1 MSTTEPIRNK
11 TDLQKFMNY
20 YAAIQPNPRNQALIL
35 LGLYTALRIGD
46 ILQLKWRMVYDFNKH
61 HFFDHIYVNEQKT
74 QKLNVIALNQHVK
87 ASLIVYF
94 EIRNPEPEDYIF
106 TKRTTPQ
113 RPINRSQAFRIVQK
127 AAECTGGAVSAI
139 CEGGRTVSRD
149 EGRDGTGGGRRG
161 RVRHPQAR
169 RADRAHRRI
178 PDRRRYTPR
187 RHRPQ
192 NCAHAEVLS
201 PPLCQNQKSTT
212 LIPQGRSGTERPVL
226 LCPFFG
232 AFFVEIRSVF

>member
-11 TDLQKFMNY
+11 TDLQKFMDY

-94 EIRNPEPEDYIF
+94 EIRNPKPEDYIF
-106 TKRTTPQ
+106 TKRTTPH

-127 AAECTGGAVSAI
+127 AAECTTHSHNISCHSLRKTFGYHAWKQGTQPAMLMDIYNHSSYTITKRYLGINQDEKDEIFANFDFGI
-139 CEGGRTVSRD
+139 QCRTKNKKIYMNATLSYKMLHLQSKNR
-149 EGRDGTGGGRRG
+149 ENRKTRR
-161 RVRHPQAR
+161 
-169 RADRAHRRI
+169 
-178 PDRRRYTPR
+178 
-187 RHRPQ
+187 
-192 NCAHAEVLS
+192 
-201 PPLCQNQKSTT
+201 
-212 LIPQGRSGTERPVL
+212 
-226 LCPFFG
+226 
-232 AFFVEIRSVF
+232 FVC

>member
-20 YAAIQPNPRNQALIL
+20 YAAIQPNPRDQALIL

-127 AAECTGGAVSAI
+127 AAECTTHSHNISCHSLRKTFGYHAWKQGTQPAMLMDIYNHSSYTITKRYLGINQDEKDEIFANFDFGI
-139 CEGGRTVSRD
+139 QCRTKNKKNIKKD
-149 EGRDGTGGGRRG
+149 
-161 RVRHPQAR
+161 
-169 RADRAHRRI
+169 
-178 PDRRRYTPR
+178 
-187 RHRPQ
+187 
-192 NCAHAEVLS
+192 
-201 PPLCQNQKSTT
+201 
-212 LIPQGRSGTERPVL
+212 
-226 LCPFFG
+226 
-232 AFFVEIRSVF
+232 

>member
-11 TDLQKFMNY
+11 TDLQKFMDY

-74 QKLNVIALNQHVK
+74 QKLNVIALNQNVK
-87 ASLIVYF
+87 TSLIVYF

-106 TKRTTPQ
+106 TKRTTPH

-127 AAECTGGAVSAI
+127 AAECTTHSHNI
-139 CEGGRTVSRD
+139 SCHSLRKTL
-149 EGRDGTGGGRRG
+149 
-161 RVRHPQAR
+161 
-169 RADRAHRRI
+169 DR
-178 PDRRRYTPR
+178 
-187 RHRPQ
+187 
-192 NCAHAEVLS
+192 
-201 PPLCQNQKSTT
+201 KS
-212 LIPQGRSGTERPVL
+212 V
-226 LCPFFG
+226 
-232 AFFVEIRSVF
+232 V

>member
-11 TDLQKFMNY
+11 TDLQKFMDY

-74 QKLNVIALNQHVK
+74 QKLNVIALNQNVK
-87 ASLIVYF
+87 TSLIVYF

-127 AAECTGGAVSAI
+127 AAECTGGA
-139 CEGGRTVSRD
+139 G
-149 EGRDGTGGGRRG
+149 
-161 RVRHPQAR
+161 
-169 RADRAHRRI
+169 
-178 PDRRRYTPR
+178 
-187 RHRPQ
+187 
-192 NCAHAEVLS
+192 
-201 PPLCQNQKSTT
+201 
-212 LIPQGRSGTERPVL
+212 
-226 LCPFFG
+226 
-232 AFFVEIRSVF
+232 SVCG